1 MDPNVRPGRAA
12 ADPVRELAAS
22 LAEATGAELEL
33 ERPADAEH
41 GDYATNVALR
51 LAGARR
57 QPPREIAAEIA
68 ETAAGLEVVERA
80 EVAGPGFVNL
90 FLRDEWFA
98 GAVGAMIAASGGTRP
113 LDAASE
119 LRERVQVEM
128 VSANPTGPL
137 TVASARN
144 GAYGDAVARLFA
156 LTGHE
161 VEREYYYNDSG
172 AQMERFRASVEAVR
186 HGEEPPEDGYRGAY
200 IDDLAALKG
209 DPVPLM
215 LKEIEASLDRF
226 RIHFDTFRRQSELE
240 RRLPEL
246 LPRLDTYEKDGALWA
261 RSSAY
266 GDDEDRVL
274 LRSDDRTPT
283 YRAADVA
290 YLVDKLERGFD
301 RAIYVLGADHHGTRN
316 WYAAVARMLGYDPD
330 RVEVLLYQL
339 VHLTRGGEQT
349 KMSKRRGDVVF
360 LDEFMDE
367 IGVDAAR
374 WYLVNRGPDQTIE
387 INVDLAAERS
397 QKNPVYYVQYAHAR
411 IAGILRN
418 RGDAVISSEPSGPL
432 MPEER
437 ELVKRLAELPAVVA
451 DALAKRGPQA
461 VPAYA
466 IRVADDFHRFYHE
479 HRVLESE
486 QQAFRLGLCLATQ
499 RVIATCLEL
508 VGVEAPDRM

>member
-1 MDPNVRPGRAA
+1 LP
-12 ADPVRELAAS
+12 ADPVKTLAAA
-22 LAEATGAELEL
+22 LASAAGAELEL
-33 ERPADAEH
+33 ERPAEAEH
-41 GDYATNVALR
+41 GDYATNVALQ

-68 ETAAGLEVVERA
+68 EAAARLEGVERA

-90 FLRDEWFA
+90 FLRDDWFA
-98 GAVGAMIAASGGTRP
+98 SALAEILADGDAYGGGAEQPRQ
-113 LDAASE
+113 
-119 LRERVQVEM
+119 RVQVEM

-137 TVASARN
+137 HVAHGRN
-144 GAYGDAVARLFA
+144 GAYGDAVARLFE
-156 LTGHE
+156 LGGHA

-172 AQMERFRASVEAVR
+172 GQMNRFRASVEAVR
-186 HGEEPPEDGYRGAY
+186 RGEEPPEDGYKGAY

-215 LKEIEASLDRF
+215 LKEIESSLERF
-226 RIHFDTFRRQSELE
+226 RVRFDSFRRQSELE
-240 RRLPEL
+240 LRLPEL
-246 LPRLDTYEKDGALWA
+246 LPKLDTYEKEGALWA
-261 RSSAY
+261 RSSAH

-274 LRSDDRTPT
+274 LRSGDRSPT

-290 YLVDKLERGFD
+290 YLVDKLDRGFD

-316 WYAAVARMLGYDPD
+316 WYGAVARMLGYDPG
-330 RVEVLLYQL
+330 RVEVLIYQM
-339 VHLTRGGEQT
+339 VNLTKGGEQT
-349 KMSKRRGDVVF
+349 RLSRRRGDIVF

-387 INVDLAAERS
+387 LDVDLAAERT

-411 IAGILRN
+411 IAAILRN
-418 RGDAVISSEPSGPL
+418 AGAAPVSAEPAGEL
-432 MPEER
+432 APEER
-437 ELVKRLAELPAVVA
+437 ELVKRLAELPAVA
-451 DALAKRGPQA
+451 AEALMKRGPQGI
-461 VPAYA
+461 PNYA

-486 QQAFRLGLCLATQ
+486 QEAFRLGLCRATQ
-499 RVIATCLEL
+499 AVIARCLDL
-508 VGVEAPDRM
+508 VGVDAPDRM